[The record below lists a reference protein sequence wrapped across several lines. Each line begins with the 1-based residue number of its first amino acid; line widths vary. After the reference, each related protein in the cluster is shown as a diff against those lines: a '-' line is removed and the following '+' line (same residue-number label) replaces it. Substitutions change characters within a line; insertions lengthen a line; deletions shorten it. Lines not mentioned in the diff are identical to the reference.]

1 MLQSEQCR
9 RTVLP
14 CKQAMDRA
22 GGKAGNKG
30 FEAAVT
36 AIETA
41 NVLGALVQKQLAR
54 GREHW

>member
-1 MLQSEQCR
+1 
-9 RTVLP
+9 
-14 CKQAMDRA
+14 MDRA

-41 NVLGALVQKQLAR
+41 NVLGALVAEAACTRQGAVVALDSQQDNAAA
-54 GREHW
+54 

>member
-1 MLQSEQCR
+1 
-9 RTVLP
+9 
-14 CKQAMDRA
+14 MDRA

-41 NVLGALVQKQLAR
+41 NVLKSLVAKQLAR
-54 GREHW
+54 SRQDW